1 MGTRHFGRSSAT
13 LRWLVMAGFAVL
25 AVAPAAAQDR
35 VREHFTAT
43 LAVPASAPG
52 QPTTAPVHIYI
63 YGYSTDQEVQN
74 LAKILADKGPDALQ
88 EALFDLEKG
97 WIRIGNSLGYPIAV
111 ARSKPTEQGRRIIL
125 VADRPIDFLEA
136 WHGARSL
143 DYPFAYLEL
152 RLGKDGKGEGDM
164 IPAAKIRMSG
174 SAIDVEN
181 YSFQP
186 GKLLGVSV
194 R

>member
-1 MGTRHFGRSSAT
+1 MGTRQLRRSSAT
-13 LRWLVMAGFAVL
+13 LCWLLL
-25 AVAPAAAQDR
+25 AMLAAAPAEAQNA
-35 VREHFTAT
+35 VREHITAT
-43 LAVPASAPG
+43 VAVPASAPG

-63 YGYSTDQEVQN
+63 YSYSTDQEVQS
-74 LAKILADKGPDALQ
+74 LARTLADKGPEALR

-111 ARSKPTEQGRRIIL
+111 ARSAPTEQGRRIRL
-125 VADRPIDFLEA
+125 VADRPIDFLES
-136 WHGARSL
+136 WRGERSL
-143 DYPFAYLEL
+143 DYPFAYFEL

-164 IPAAKIRMSG
+164 IPAAKIRISG
-174 SAIDVEN
+174 SSIDVEN

-186 GKLLGVSV
+186 ARLLGVTV